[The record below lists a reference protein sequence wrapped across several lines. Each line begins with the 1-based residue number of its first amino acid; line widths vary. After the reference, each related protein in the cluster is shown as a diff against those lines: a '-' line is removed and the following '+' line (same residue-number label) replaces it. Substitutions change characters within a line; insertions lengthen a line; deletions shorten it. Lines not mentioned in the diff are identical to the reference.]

1 MMTNKTNQKF
11 RLGQVVATPGAL
23 DALETAGESAK
34 EFLTRH
40 AQGDW
45 GIVSNEDREAN
56 DASLLDG
63 SRILSA
69 YRLKDQT
76 KIWLLTE
83 AADDNG
89 NRAATTLLLP
99 EEY

>member
-23 DALETAGESAK
+23 EALATAGQSAN

-40 AQGDW
+40 VQGDW
-45 GIVSNEDREAN
+45 GIVSQEDREAN

-69 YRLKDQT
+69 YRLNDGT
-76 KIWLLTE
+76 KIWILTE
-83 AADDNG
+83 AVGDDDQ
-89 NRAATTLLLP
+89 RAATSILLP
-99 EEY
+99 EDY